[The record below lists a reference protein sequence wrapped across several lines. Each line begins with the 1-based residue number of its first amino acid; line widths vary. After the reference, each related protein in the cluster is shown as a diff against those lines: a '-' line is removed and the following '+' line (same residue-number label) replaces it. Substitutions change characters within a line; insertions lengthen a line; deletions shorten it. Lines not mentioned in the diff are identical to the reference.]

1 MVTRP
6 SGCSLHSEVR
16 TILFCWFSRPGRQEA
31 DRSIWRLACVLQT
44 SCFQNKRIN
53 HNTHYSGIVK
63 YLPLASLDRS
73 LVGGWPRGVSDV
85 YVYFS
90 NDAYAYAVYNART
103 LAELLAAPMGLIHD

>member
-16 TILFCWFSRPGRQEA
+16 TILFCWFSRPGREEA

-73 LVGGWPRGVSDV
+73 LVGRWRR
-85 YVYFS
+85 
-90 NDAYAYAVYNART
+90 A
-103 LAELLAAPMGLIHD
+103 